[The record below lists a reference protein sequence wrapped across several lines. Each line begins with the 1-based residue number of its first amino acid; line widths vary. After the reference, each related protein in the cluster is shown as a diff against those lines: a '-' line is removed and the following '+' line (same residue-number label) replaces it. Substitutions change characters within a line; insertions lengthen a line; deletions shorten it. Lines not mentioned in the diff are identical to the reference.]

1 VDDFT
6 GIRMASGSPRKLID
20 IVTQS
25 PELKGCFQVILYAN
39 EIGIGK
45 PDPAIYLETAK
56 RLGVASERCLCL
68 KDSPLGVL
76 PGRGAIMVVIN
87 IPDPNFPLSSEQV
100 KYADVI
106 LESLGDFSYQL
117 IDELNRNTDRTL

>member
-1 VDDFT
+1 
-6 GIRMASGSPRKLID
+6 
-20 IVTQS
+20 
-25 PELKGCFQVILYAN
+25 
-39 EIGIGK
+39 
-45 PDPAIYLETAK
+45 
-56 RLGVASERCLCL
+56 
-68 KDSPLGVL
+68 
-76 PGRGAIMVVIN
+76 MVVIN